1 MVEVLRLAFYR
12 SGKRKERNLNN
23 SLYYR
28 RDIMA
33 EERSASQGKKNGEG
47 FPLLPAKVC
56 IHILPL
62 QTTRG
67 KKKGT
72 TRAGGA
78 GTSGQVRR
86 IFAKLP
92 AVSAYLV
99 AAAR

>member
-1 MVEVLRLAFYR
+1 
-12 SGKRKERNLNN
+12 
-23 SLYYR
+23 
-28 RDIMA
+28 MA

-99 AAAR
+99 AAARWKWEEQIENGRGIEETGWNEC